1 MKIRF
6 MTSVVLAVLLGAPLG
21 LHAEEIAADKQR
33 AIADMLAAMKCEVD
47 PANIEAGGEGYE
59 LDDVFC
65 RDGQYDMNLN
75 ADLTVADK
83 RKE

>member
-1 MKIRF
+1 MKIGL
-6 MTSVVLAVLLGAPLG
+6 MTTVIFAVLLGAPLC
-21 LHAEEIAADKQR
+21 LRAEEIPVDKQK
-33 AIADMLAAMKCEVD
+33 AIADMLATMKCEVD
-47 PANIEAGGEGYE
+47 PANIEANGKGYE

-65 RDGQYDMNLN
+65 SDGQYDMDLN

>member
-1 MKIRF
+1 MKVRL
-6 MTSVVLAVLLGAPLG
+6 MTTVILAVLLGAPLA
-21 LHAEEIAADKQR
+21 LYAEEISADKQK
-33 AIADMLAAMKCEVD
+33 AIADMLATMKCEVD

-65 RDGQYDMNLN
+65 SDGQYDMNLN

>member
-1 MKIRF
+1 MR
-6 MTSVVLAVLLGAPLG
+6 GG
-21 LHAEEIAADKQR
+21 
-33 AIADMLAAMKCEVD
+33 

-65 RDGQYDMNLN
+65 SDGQYDMYLN

>member
-1 MKIRF
+1 MNIRL
-6 MTSVVLAVLLGAPLG
+6 MTTVVLAVLLGAPLA
-21 LHAEEIAADKQR
+21 LHAEEISADKQ

-47 PANIEAGGEGYE
+47 PANIDAGAEGYE

-65 RDGQYDMNLN
+65 SDGQYDMNLN